1 LLRHHHQSFSPITPA
16 THTHTRARAHT
27 HTHTHTHAHTSAHTH
42 IHTQTHTHKHT
53 HTHTHSLTHST
64 PLASTH
70 TTPTPGVSDVKP
82 ASIFGSGKPRDEAAH
97 QKREAAAA
105 ATAAIQND
113 LADAL
118 ATATVGVA

>member
-1 LLRHHHQSFSPITPA
+1 LLRHHHQSFSPFTPA
-16 THTHTRARAHT
+16 THTHARARAHT
-27 HTHTHTHAHTSAHTH
+27 HTHTH
-42 IHTQTHTHKHT
+42 IHT
-53 HTHTHSLTHST
+53 HTHTHSHTHST

-70 TTPTPGVSDVKP
+70 TTHTPGVSDVKP

-113 LADAL
+113 LANAL